1 MNDIYDTEHAF
12 TIGELRKASKD
23 DCNRN
28 GDGFDFNTHY
38 KQNSDIFKKNFIK
51 ILDIFVDNICNKK
64 IEQIQNIYSP
74 VSPINNNSNNDI
86 HKSKISDFLEQKTIS
101 NLLNFNSKDYD
112 LDDYNSMPQNPK
124 QYYIKIQKPNSS
136 TAKISKYPEK
146 EADLKRSIYLRN
158 KLMKNSK

>member
-1 MNDIYDTEHAF
+1 MDKISKQLNDIYDTEHAF

-51 ILDIFVDNICNKK
+51 ILDIFGISFVILLVKNTIVDNICNKK

-86 HKSKISDFLEQKTIS
+86 HKSKISG
-101 NLLNFNSKDYD
+101 
-112 LDDYNSMPQNPK
+112 
-124 QYYIKIQKPNSS
+124 
-136 TAKISKYPEK
+136 
-146 EADLKRSIYLRN
+146 
-158 KLMKNSK
+158 KNI